1 MRYLPLNDIEV
12 DIDVLANGHRGG
24 EADHANRQRGSVRA
38 TGRANHVKRL
48 AWRPVAAAL
57 LAAAATVACSTTTR
71 EPGPGDVRPGTR
83 QAGGR
88 PPATGVSADSAR
100 RYTEADVRFMQR
112 MIAHHAQA
120 LAMTSL
126 VPTRTSR
133 DDIRLLA
140 GRIEA
145 SQQHEI
151 AMMRRWLESRGQEV
165 PSLDAA
171 HEHHG
176 TDGHQALMP
185 GMLTGEE
192 LAQLA
197 KATGAEFDRLFLQ
210 LMTRHHEGALTMVAE
225 FFATPGAGQE
235 AEIFGLASD
244 VDADQRAEIRRMRAL
259 QGTPP
264 GAPPAEPRRR

>member
-1 MRYLPLNDIEV
+1 
-12 DIDVLANGHRGG
+12 
-24 EADHANRQRGSVRA
+24 
-38 TGRANHVKRL
+38 L
-48 AWRPVAAAL
+48 AWRRTVAAAL
-57 LAAAATVACSTTTR
+57 LAAGTAACSTTTR
-71 EPGPGDVRPGTR
+71 QQDPGDVRPGTR
-83 QAGGR
+83 QADSH
-88 PPATGVSADSAR
+88 PPAPGATADGAR
-100 RYTEADVRFMQR
+100 RHTEADVRFMQR

-126 VPTRTSR
+126 VPTRSSR

-151 AMMRRWLESRGQEV
+151 AVMRRWLESRGEKV
-165 PSLDAA
+165 PNLDAP

-176 TDGHQALMP
+176 ADGHQALMP
-185 GMLTGEE
+185 GMLTREE
-192 LAQLA
+192 LARLA
-197 KATGAEFDRLFLQ
+197 SATGAEFDRLFLQ

-259 QGTPP
+259 QG
-264 GAPPAEPRRR
+264 APPAEPHHR